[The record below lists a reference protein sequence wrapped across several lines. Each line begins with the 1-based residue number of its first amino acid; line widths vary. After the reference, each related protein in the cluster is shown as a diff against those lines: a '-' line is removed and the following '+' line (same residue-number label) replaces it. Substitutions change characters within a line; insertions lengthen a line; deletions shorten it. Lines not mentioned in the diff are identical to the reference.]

1 MTNEDYFEEFE
12 EVDLGDLLSDIKQQE
27 DPKEEEEPQP
37 EPVEEVEE
45 EMTGTEKKQYY
56 ISVQL
61 RRRVANVDPQELW
74 RYFEENKD
82 PIWLVYGVCK

>member
-1 MTNEDYFEEFE
+1 MRDELDFQEFE
-12 EVDLGDLLSDIKQQE
+12 ELDLGNLLCDIKE
-27 DPKEEEEPQP
+27 KEEEPQP

-61 RRRVANVDPQELW
+61 RRRVARVDPSELW
-74 RYFEENKD
+74 KCFEEGRD
-82 PIWLVYGVCK
+82 PIWLVYGNYK

>member
-1 MTNEDYFEEFE
+1 MRDEIDFQEFE
-12 EVDLGDLLSDIKQQE
+12 ELDLGNLLGDIK
-27 DPKEEEEPQP
+27 DKEEEPQH

-61 RRRVANVDPQELW
+61 RRRVARVDPSELW
-74 RYFEENKD
+74 KCFEEGKD
-82 PIWLVYGVCK
+82 PIWLVYGNYR

>member
-1 MTNEDYFEEFE
+1 MSDELDFQEFE
-12 EVDLGDLLSDIKQQE
+12 ELDLGNLLNDIKQQE
-27 DPKEEEEPQP
+27 DQQQDPQP

-61 RRRVANVDPQELW
+61 RRRVARVDPSELW
-74 RYFEENKD
+74 KCFEEGKD
-82 PIWLVYGVCK
+82 PIWLVYGNYK